1 MKVLHLISG
10 GDVGGAKTHV
20 LSLLHG
26 LGKTEQVR
34 LVCFREGEFAE
45 DARKLGIDTVVME
58 TSVRT
63 AIGRLVQM
71 IRAEGFQ
78 IVHCHGARAN
88 LTGAVLRRKIQVPIV
103 TTVHSDYRLDYLG
116 RPLHRLTYGTINTVA
131 LRMFDY
137 HIGVSDAMA
146 QLLISRGFDPQTMF
160 AIYNGIDF
168 SPVVPKLDRQAYLR
182 SVGMETAENTVV
194 FGIAARLDPVKDVG
208 TLIRHDQRVLPHHL
222 LRRERLGQILRSR
235 FLCLRPVQIHTRAD
249 QQQYRCNDRVPL
261 PDFHTDSSYCPFIFT
276 TAILLLPSPVR
287 LDTACMTASRTLAR
301 SAPSQIT
308 SAPWYCG

>member
-1 MKVLHLISG
+1 
-10 GDVGGAKTHV
+10 
-20 LSLLHG
+20 
-26 LGKTEQVR
+26 
-34 LVCFREGEFAE
+34 
-45 DARKLGIDTVVME
+45 ME
-58 TSVRT
+58 ASVQT
-63 AIGRLVQM
+63 AIGRLAQM

-182 SVGMETAENTVV
+182 AVGMETAEDTVV

-208 TLIRHDQRVLPHHL
+208 TLIRGFSIAVKTHPNIRLLIAGDGEQRQTLEKLAADTCPPRQRRVCGLGHGYGQL
-222 LRRERLGQILRSR
+222 LSCAGR
-235 FLCLRPVQIHTRAD
+235 
-249 QQQYRCNDRVPL
+249 
-261 PDFHTDSSYCPFIFT
+261 
-276 TAILLLPSPVR
+276 
-287 LDTACMTASRTLAR
+287 
-301 SAPSQIT
+301 
-308 SAPWYCG
+308 